1 MASPASSTLP
11 QHRVLQG
18 KRVLVTRA
26 REQASDLER
35 QLQAVGAVP
44 LAFPTIRIVPPTD
57 DYAALD
63 AALDA
68 ALGELKTFDWAVFTS
83 VNGVKHVWHRLE
95 ALGLSTTDIAH
106 VRLAAIGPATAKAL
120 AAKGLEIDVMP
131 PHYVAESLLDAIPA
145 PAGKRFLLP
154 RADIARDALRTGL
167 QTAGAE
173 VVEVPAYHTIQ
184 VEPSPED
191 WAALDQGVDIMTF
204 TASSTVHHFAA
215 QVGPERL
222 QTLARQAL
230 VAAIG
235 PITADTARSLG
246 LRVDVVA
253 DSYTIAG
260 LVDAIV
266 AAYQTS

>member
-1 MASPASSTLP
+1 MNSPATSSPP
-11 QHRVLQG
+11 QDHVLQG

-35 QLQAVGAVP
+35 QLLALGAVP
-44 LAFPTIRIVPPTD
+44 LVFPTISIVPPTD

-63 AALDA
+63 AALRQ
-68 ALGELKTFDWAVFTS
+68 LGTFDWAVFTS
-83 VNGVKHVWHRLE
+83 VNGVKHVWQRLE
-95 ALGLSTTDIAH
+95 ALGLGTADAAH
-106 VRLAAIGPATAKAL
+106 LRLAAIGPATAKAL
-120 AAKGLEIDVMP
+120 TAKGLEIAVMP
-131 PHYVAESLLDAIPA
+131 PHYVAESLLDAIPS
-145 PAGKRFLLP
+145 PAGQRFLLP

-167 QTAGAE
+167 QAAGAE
-173 VVEVPAYHTIQ
+173 VVAVPAYHTVQ
-184 VEPSPED
+184 VEPTPED

-204 TASSTVHHFAA
+204 TASSTVHHFEA
-215 QVGPERL
+215 QIGRERL
-222 QTLARQAL
+222 LALAQNAL

-260 LVDAIV
+260 LVDAMV
-266 AAYQTS
+266 SACQTP